1 MSIGGCVLR
10 AIVSVCLVWLIG
22 FSSFAQSQM
31 SAQKWPERPVRI
43 VIGFSAGS
51 STDFTAR
58 VIGPKLSELW
68 KQPVVYEN
76 RSGAGGSI
84 ANAMVAKATPDGYTL
99 SMISSSFAVNAVLA
113 VQAPYDPIKEFV
125 AVTQIGY
132 PTSVLATSPSLGI
145 KTVKELIEMAHARPG
160 KFFFGTTGAGS
171 GTHMTTTRFNMAAGI
186 KPQHVAFKG
195 QPELLIEIVTGR
207 VHFGIPGLGPSLPL
221 IREGRL
227 VPLAVVTPKRAPQLP
242 DVPTVNEILPTFERD
257 ATHGLMA
264 PAGTPKAVLEK
275 ISRDVARVLEMP
287 EVLKQFEVI
296 NFFPA
301 HLPPDEYQKL
311 IYGLL
316 VNFERV
322 AREAGLRKQ

>member
-1 MSIGGCVLR
+1 MRTI
-10 AIVSVCLVWLIG
+10 VCLCSAWLIG
-22 FSSFAQSQM
+22 VSSYAQSQV

-58 VIGPKLSELW
+58 VIGPRLSELW

-84 ANAMVAKATPDGYTL
+84 ANASVAKATPDGYTL
-99 SMISSSFAVNAVLA
+99 SMISSSFAVNAVLSA
-113 VQAPYDPIKEFV
+113 PAPYDPIKEFV

-132 PTSVLATSPSLGI
+132 PTSVLATSPSLAI
-145 KTVKELIEMAHARPG
+145 KTLKELIEMANARPG

-186 KPQHVAFKG
+186 KPTHVAFKG

-221 IREGRL
+221 IRDGKL

-264 PAGTPKAVLEK
+264 PAGTPRPVLEK

-287 EVLKQFEVI
+287 EVLKQFEAI

-301 HLPPDEYQKL
+301 PLPPDEYQKL
-311 IYGLL
+311 IHVLL

-322 AREAGLRKQ
+322 AREAGLKK

>member
-1 MSIGGCVLR
+1 MRTFVSIWCS
-10 AIVSVCLVWLIG
+10 AWLIG
-22 FSSFAQSQM
+22 AFSSAHAQV
-31 SAQKWPERPVRI
+31 SAKSWPERPVRI

-76 RSGAGGSI
+76 RSGAGGSL

-113 VQAPYDPIKEFV
+113 VKAPYDPIKEFV

-132 PTSVLATSPSLGI
+132 PTSVIATSPSLGI
-145 KTVKELIEMAHARPG
+145 KSIKELIAMANANQG

-195 QPELLIEIVTGR
+195 QPELLIEIITGR
-207 VHFGIPGLGPSLPL
+207 VHFGNPGLGPSLPL
-221 IREGRL
+221 IREGKL

-242 DVPTVNEILPTFERD
+242 DVPAVIEVLPTFERD

-264 PAGTPKAVLEK
+264 PAGTPRAVREK

-287 EVLKQFEVI
+287 EVQKQFEQI

-301 HLPPDEYQKL
+301 HIPPDEYQKL
-311 IYGLL
+311 IEGLL

-322 AREAGLRKQ
+322 AREAGLKK